1 MIIYSTVIILI
12 TINILEIIWLRL
24 HHSHQ
29 TAKTT
34 RIAASVIGI
43 IAGVIGAMHGY
54 YEILLQDRVI
64 NGVLFDAISG
74 KSFLNL
80 PTSEWTGWP
89 AITFFPN
96 FLVTGIFVILVSLAV
111 IVWSTMFIQRKN
123 GGRSL
128 ILLSVL
134 MLLTGGG
141 FIPPLFGIIA
151 GLIGWQI
158 KEK

>member
-1 MIIYSTVIILI
+1 MIIYFIVIILI
-12 TINILEIIWLRL
+12 TINILEIIWLKL
-24 HHSHQ
+24 HHSSQ
-29 TAKTT
+29 AAKTT
-34 RIAASVIGI
+34 RIAASLIGI

-64 NGVLFDAISG
+64 HGVLFDAISG

-96 FLVTGIFVILVSLAV
+96 FLATGILVILVSLAV

-123 GGRSL
+123 GGRNL
-128 ILLSVL
+128 MLLSVL

-158 KEK
+158 KGK